1 MKLAICGRGR
11 AGKDEAAKWFNE
23 NTTVRYS
30 GFSTSAVITPY
41 AAKRLGISEEEAF
54 RRRHEDRMLW
64 YKIGNELREHDPAF
78 LARQTFERGDIA
90 VGIRDANEMQAVLDE
105 ELIDLAIWIERDVPP
120 DPTLTYGPEF
130 CDVIVLNTG
139 EIEAMYARLEAL
151 SKAMGI
157 FVA

>member
-1 MKLAICGRGR
+1 MKLAICGHGR

-30 GFSTSAVITPY
+30 GFSTSAVIAPY
-41 AAKRLGISEEEAF
+41 VASVLGISEEEAF
-54 RRRHEDRMLW
+54 RRRHEDRQLW
-64 YKIGNELREHDPAF
+64 YEIGNELREHDPAF
-78 LARQTFERGDIA
+78 LARKTFEHGDIA
-90 VGIRDANEMQAVLDE
+90 VGIRDRDEMQAVLDE
-105 ELIDLAIWIERDVPP
+105 EMVDLAIWIERDVPP
-120 DPTLTYGPEF
+120 DPTLKYGQEM

-139 EIEAMYARLEAL
+139 ELGAMFARLEAL